1 MSDEDAKS
9 ALHALREYDELGW
22 TTRDGIA
29 DVIESQQREIEEL
42 REWNAAMVEKMASGG
57 TLDGYRE
64 MASKVASLQSRLDE
78 CEAALRQHD
87 ALLSTAANVSGDVG
101 AYSTGWKDCVA
112 WIRQR
117 LTREGE

>member
-42 REWNAAMVEKMASGG
+42 REGCDRGWNHAKAISKIADREK
-57 TLDGYRE
+57 E
-64 MASKVASLQSRLDE
+64 QVKSLQSRLDE
-78 CEAALRQHD
+78 TEAALRSVWQ
-87 ALLSTAANVSGDVG
+87 VVG
-101 AYSTGWKDCVA
+101 MKQF
-112 WIRQR
+112 WIKNNPEYRKIIER
-117 LTREGE
+117 IT